1 MPSRSALRRKIVL
14 PVTLIRCDGEERQL
28 VHTLDLTATSA
39 RIGGLTAVLDP
50 GEIVE
55 LQHGEAKAKFQ
66 VVWMGT
72 PDGAMAGQA
81 GFRGLD
87 SQQSI
92 WDESIRPDQ
101 VDLALGAV
109 GLREPSPP
117 VVSSA
122 GFPGERRWHPRY
134 TCNGRVFIKT
144 AGAAFTINA
153 EAKDV
158 SQGGVYVELSAPL
171 PVGSHVNMALYVEDI
186 NFQATGLVRT
196 SYPLL
201 GMGIGF
207 QNLSPQDA
215 EKLLVA
221 VERAKRKFAGSQQH
235 AAMPNEIENN
245 STAVSPETPSSILEF
260 CRKLLENFD
269 RWNRICSPSEME
281 EMRKAVRTLNQK
293 LSPGASNGFSIPREE
308 LLLDMESSEGIQIA
322 Q

>member
-1 MPSRSALRRKIVL
+1 
-14 PVTLIRCDGEERQL
+14 
-28 VHTLDLTATSA
+28 
-39 RIGGLTAVLDP
+39 
-50 GEIVE
+50 
-55 LQHGEAKAKFQ
+55 
-66 VVWMGT
+66 MGT
-72 PDGAMAGQA
+72 PDGAMTGQA
-81 GFRGLD
+81 GVRGLD
-87 SQQSI
+87 SQRSI
-92 WDESIRPDQ
+92 WDTSLRRDK
-101 VDLALGAV
+101 VDLAMGAV
-109 GLREPSPP
+109 ELRNACPP
-117 VVSSA
+117 VVNSSE
-122 GFPGERRWHPRY
+122 FPGERRRHPRY
-134 TCNGRVFIKT
+134 ACSGRVSIKT

-153 EAKDV
+153 EVKDV

-171 PVGSHVNMALYVEDI
+171 PVGSQVNMSLYVEDI
-186 NFQATGLVRT
+186 NFQATGFVRT

-221 VERAKRKFAGSQQH
+221 VERAKRRSAGRQQH

-308 LLLDMESSEGIQIA
+308 LLLDMESS
-322 Q
+322 